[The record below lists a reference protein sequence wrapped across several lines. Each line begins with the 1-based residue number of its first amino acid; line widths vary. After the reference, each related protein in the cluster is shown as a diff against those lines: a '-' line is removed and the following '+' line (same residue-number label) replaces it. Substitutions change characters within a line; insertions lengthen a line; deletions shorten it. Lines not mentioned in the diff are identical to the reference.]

1 MIDTSK
7 RLQSADGIA
16 DRHLMSLVRATLS
29 QAHSRVPR
37 TERRLS
43 RPPPHSAPPNMSSL
57 KPKRLRSL
65 VSILVVALC
74 TTSCHVF
81 DGDPAP
87 FELNIAHVN
96 DHHSNIRPF
105 ETTLVVDGISTTV
118 EIGGFARL
126 ATLFKQAAA
135 TTPNLLKLHAGDA
148 ITGTPY
154 YTFFDGETDALA
166 MNAICFDVFIPGNH
180 EFDDGDAA
188 LKKFLDMLASDPT
201 CKTPVLAANIR
212 PAAGTPLAQRPDG
225 SPYFQPYLIRHVGGI
240 PVGIIGIDVKGKTQ
254 NASRPLPTTVFD
266 DETEAAQRTIDQLKT
281 LGIRHIVLMTH
292 IGYQPDL
299 ALAARLTDVDVIIGG
314 DSHTLLGEFSE
325 VGFAEPQGTYPTVVR
340 NKSGELVCIGQA
352 FEYAK
357 VFAQMRVVFNLDGS
371 VQSCDG
377 TASLVIGTTFK
388 RNKQPLSA
396 QESAAFEARLARIKG
411 VRVAADDT
419 EVASR
424 LARFE
429 TDYSA
434 RTQTVIGTLGAAD
447 SLCLVREPGSAN
459 RGGALCDGVE
469 TRARGADIS
478 QVVAEAFRQ
487 AYGGGIAQFPSAHFG
502 LVNAG
507 GVRVPIESDGV
518 SPRILRNQDAY
529 LVQPFPN
536 ELFSIRITG
545 AEIAS
550 ALEEGVANWL
560 DNRNSNGSH
569 PYASGLRWNLDLT
582 QPRGQRF
589 TGIEVKDPNTGSWSA
604 VQANQT
610 YLGILTDY
618 LTQGFEGYDTLK
630 RICTGAGDRCATAGS
645 LFADQS
651 LINYVKKIAA
661 TPAPNNMVMR
671 PVCGDY
677 AHQRVRTPAGLD
689 LQPCP

>member
-1 MIDTSK
+1 M
-7 RLQSADGIA
+7 
-16 DRHLMSLVRATLS
+16 
-29 QAHSRVPR
+29 P
-37 TERRLS
+37 
-43 RPPPHSAPPNMSSL
+43 SL
-57 KPKRLRSL
+57 KPHPLRSL
-65 VSILVVALC
+65 VSILLVTLS
-74 TTSCHVF
+74 TTSCF
-81 DGDPAP
+81 FLESDPVP

-105 ETTLVVDGISTTV
+105 ETTLVVDGVSTTV
-118 EIGGFARL
+118 ELGGFARL
-126 ATLFKQAAA
+126 ATLFKAAA
-135 TTPNLLKLHAGDA
+135 ASTPNLLKLHAGDA

-225 SPYFQPYLIRHVGGI
+225 SPYFQPSLIRYVSGI

-254 NASRPLPTTVFD
+254 NASRPLPTTAFD
-266 DETEAAQRTIDQLKT
+266 DETEAAQRTIDQLKA

-314 DSHTLLGEFSE
+314 DSHTLLGAFSE
-325 VGFAEPQGTYPTVVR
+325 VGFSDPQGTYPTVVR
-340 NKSGELVCIGQA
+340 NKSGELVCVGQA

-357 VFAQMRVVFNLDGS
+357 VFAQMRVVFNPDGS

-377 TASLVIGTTFK
+377 TASLVLGKTFK

-396 QESAAFEARLARIKG
+396 QESAAFEARLARIKA
-411 VRVAADDT
+411 VRVAEDDT

-429 TDYSA
+429 ADYA
-434 RTQTVIGTLGAAD
+434 TRTQTVIGTLAAAD

-459 RGGALCDGVE
+459 RGGALCDGVD
-469 TRARGADIS
+469 TRARGADVS
-478 QVVAEAFRQ
+478 QVVAEAYRE
-487 AYGGGIAQFPSAHFG
+487 AYGGSVAAFTKAHFG

-507 GVRVPIESDGV
+507 GVRVPIETDGV
-518 SPRILRNQDAY
+518 SPRVLRNQDAY

-536 ELFSIRITG
+536 ELFSIQITG

-550 ALEEGVANWL
+550 ALEDGVANWL

-582 QPRGQRF
+582 QARGQRF
-589 TGIEVKDPNTGSWSA
+589 TNIEVKDPNTGSWA
-604 VQANQT
+604 TLQATQT
-610 YLGILTDY
+610 YLGVLTDY
-618 LTQGFEGYDTLK
+618 LTQGFEGYGTIK
-630 RICTGAGDRCATAGS
+630 SVCTGAGDRCATAGS

-661 TPAPNNMVMR
+661 RPAPNNMVTR
-671 PVCGDY
+671 PLCSDY
-677 AHQRVRTPAGLD
+677 AHQRVRTPAGVD